1 MFLVVAN
8 ESVFVQ
14 ELNNV
19 VANIGKFLHR
29 IEFCDHFAF
38 FKVSYVHIRNKKK
51 IREHAISGIKNV
63 MSRELQEC
71 HKHELNIQAV
81 GQGLNSRT
89 GGMINL
95 VVSFHSMLS

>member
-1 MFLVVAN
+1 MK
-8 ESVFVQ
+8 VFSCKNSTTLLPTLASSCT
-14 ELNNV
+14 ELNFV
-19 VANIGKFLHR
+19 TILL
-29 IEFCDHFAF
+29 F

-81 GQGLNSRT
+81 GQGLNSGT